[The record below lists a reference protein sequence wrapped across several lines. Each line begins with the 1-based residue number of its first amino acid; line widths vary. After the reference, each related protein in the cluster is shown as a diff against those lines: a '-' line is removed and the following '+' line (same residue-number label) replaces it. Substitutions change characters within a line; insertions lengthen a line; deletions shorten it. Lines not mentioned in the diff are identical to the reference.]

1 MQGMLNERCESV
13 YGVLLPGTNSHFH
26 LEMCMH
32 VCLDLPIIH
41 VIDFQTACII
51 TMISHIAYHLF
62 RQRLAQLDK
71 ELDIRLSSDGRSSPS
86 NAVGTAI
93 LPDIKEKG
101 EVISAAATPV
111 RAPGRTKIPSAIE
124 TSSNR
129 APQLPPPAVNPS
141 ELDHRHAQFETTVR
155 SDGGRGSLLDAS
167 ALSLQLPVQ
176 QAHSVHPNLK
186 GGPRLSEST
195 GVGPG
200 EPASLDSVV
209 VLDDVAAGKVEGE
222 QFMAPFQVHTSNDE
236 IPVVAAVMYFHN
248 SILAHSL
255 HSALTYV
262 VTIPSVHCF

>member
-1 MQGMLNERCESV
+1 
-13 YGVLLPGTNSHFH
+13 
-26 LEMCMH
+26 MH
-32 VCLDLPIIH
+32 VCLDLLI

-51 TMISHIAYHLF
+51 IVITRITFCLF

-71 ELDIRLSSDGRSSPS
+71 ELDIRLSSDGRRSPS

-93 LPDIKEKG
+93 LPDSKEKG
-101 EVISAAATPV
+101 EVISAAA
-111 RAPGRTKIPSAIE
+111 AIK

-129 APQLPPPAVNPS
+129 APQLPPPAVNTT

-155 SDGGRGSLLDAS
+155 SDGGRESLLDAS

-195 GVGPG
+195 GVG

-209 VLDDVAAGKVEGE
+209 VLDDVAVGKVEGE
-222 QFMAPFQVHTSNDE
+222 QFMAPFQVHTSNNE
-236 IPVVAAVMYFHN
+236 ILVVAALMCFHA
-248 SILAHSL
+248 SILAH
-255 HSALTYV
+255 
-262 VTIPSVHCF
+262 